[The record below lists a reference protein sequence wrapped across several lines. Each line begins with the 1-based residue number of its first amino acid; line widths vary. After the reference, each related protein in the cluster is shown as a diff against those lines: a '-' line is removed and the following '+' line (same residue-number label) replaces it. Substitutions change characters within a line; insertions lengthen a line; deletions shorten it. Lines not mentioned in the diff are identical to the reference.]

1 MKRRII
7 AAVLAAVVACNL
19 ITLRPK
25 AAAAGG
31 VAAIITIGVCA
42 WQLIGVM
49 TGQYDD
55 VADAIGVLVE
65 SGVDGITNSD
75 SPFQQN
81 WRTGWQS
88 MCNTI
93 SGWVDSGT
101 AIIDDD
107 GKLHLTY
114 SQYNELYG
122 QSVGLMS
129 KPSVE
134 FTAGYDCQFLDVDLS
149 APVAFS
155 SLPRYEMFFD
165 TATGQSYAPVYYND
179 ETLVFGAAFVWQSH
193 TGRDYKFMWQWV
205 KTLRPSI
212 TNGWLPGFTANA
224 DSYAVAIADH
234 QPVFWATYNTLY
246 DKHFWVGNFEQQ
258 QAIDTCW
265 VFSDGALTA
274 TPVADI
280 DFTTLNGGLLTTTG
294 DYPAFLQSVTG
305 YNPTTI
311 APDMDELSDV
321 LPLDKTTNPGLV
333 VDSDPSIVLPT
344 DAVTVTDVPGVGD
357 ATLSEYMADTKTD
370 IDVPSIIMTK
380 FPFCIPF
387 DFYNIISTLCA
398 DPVAPVFRIPIST
411 NPDNLQGFEGNQTI
425 GNYLPDDNY
434 KPLFE
439 IDEEIIIDLSVLPLV
454 QPICYTIFIVG
465 FIVLLI
471 MLTPKLIQ
479 H

>member
-7 AAVLAAVVACNL
+7 AAVLAAVVVCNL

-31 VAAIITIGVCA
+31 AAIITIGVLA
-42 WQLIGVM
+42 WELLGVM
-49 TGQYDD
+49 
-55 VADAIGVLVE
+55 
-65 SGVDGITNSD
+65 SGDYEGITTSMGRWFETAYKAVD
-75 SPFQQN
+75 EQWEP
-81 WRTGWQS
+81 GWNRLCGIIQH
-88 MCNTI
+88 
-93 SGWVDSGT
+93 WVDNGT
-101 AIIDDD
+101 ATIDDD
-107 GKLHLTY
+107 GKLHITY
-114 SQYNELYG
+114 EQYLELYG
-122 QSVGLMS
+122 QVVGVMS

-134 FTAGYDCQFLDVDLS
+134 FTAGYDCQFLSVDLS
-149 APVAFS
+149 RPMAFS
-155 SLPRYEMFFD
+155 ALPRYDMFYN
-165 TATGQSYAPVYYND
+165 TSTGQSYAPVYYND
-179 ETLVFGAAFVWQSH
+179 DTLVFGSAFVWQAH

-205 KTLRPSI
+205 KALRPSI

-224 DSYAVAIADH
+224 DSYAAAIAAH
-234 QPVFWATYNTLY
+234 QPVLWATYDTIY
-246 DKHFWVGNFEQQ
+246 EKFFWVADTENQ
-258 QAIDTCW
+258 QAIDICW

-280 DFTTLNGGLLTTTG
+280 DFTALNGGLLTTTG
-294 DYPAFLQSVTG
+294 NYPAFLQSVTG
-305 YNPTTI
+305 YTPTTI
-311 APDMDELSDV
+311 APDMDDLSEV

-333 VDSDPSIVLPT
+333 IDSDPSIVLPT

-357 ATLSEYMADTKTD
+357 ATLTNYMADVDTD